1 VSGEAHGLSLFKHIS
16 CSRKQEK
23 VRVKAV
29 RLVIAGIVGADGHSA
44 MLGDETPTEP
54 A

>member
-1 VSGEAHGLSLFKHIS
+1 
-16 CSRKQEK
+16 

-44 MLGDETPTEP
+44 MLGAETPTEP

>member
-1 VSGEAHGLSLFKHIS
+1 VLPE
-16 CSRKQEK
+16 QEK

-44 MLGDETPTEP
+44 MLGAETPTEP